1 MGLWTCGF
9 MQSGVCRGSLVY
21 KTVSRFVLHFVLRGV
36 FACVGIAMT
45 TNSSQITE
53 ISKVK
58 TTSMCGANDQTG
70 CYLLLGGTNFVT
82 IRTFRFLFVRSF
94 FCS

>member
-53 ISKVK
+53 I
-58 TTSMCGANDQTG
+58 
-70 CYLLLGGTNFVT
+70 
-82 IRTFRFLFVRSF
+82 
-94 FCS
+94 

>member
-9 MQSGVCRGSLVY
+9 MQSGVCQGSLVY

-70 CYLLLGGTNFVT
+70 CYLLLGGTNFMT
-82 IRTFRFLFVRSF
+82 IRTFRILFLLSF